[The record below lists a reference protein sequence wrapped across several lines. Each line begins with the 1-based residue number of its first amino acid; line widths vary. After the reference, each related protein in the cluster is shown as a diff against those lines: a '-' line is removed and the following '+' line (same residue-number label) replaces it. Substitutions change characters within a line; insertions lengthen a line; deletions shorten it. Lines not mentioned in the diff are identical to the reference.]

1 MHLAKNESTN
11 PFGEHRGTH
20 NMAQDNQSD
29 VLIQVERL
37 SKAYENASKVWA
49 LNEISFEV
57 HQGEFLSIMG
67 PSGSGK
73 TTLLNLVGTLD
84 KPTLGK
90 VLFSG
95 QDTAELRGDQ
105 LADFR
110 REHIGFIFQLFH
122 LLPELTALEN
132 VMLPLMPLRRRLPFS
147 LEAHA
152 MDLLKMVGLAE
163 RAGHLP
169 GQLSGGEQQRVAI
182 ARALINHPKV
192 LLADEPTGNLDTNSG
207 QRIIDL
213 LLQLNQTI
221 GLTVLMATHNPE
233 LAKQTHRILELRD
246 GHLVNVRKPN

>member
-1 MHLAKNESTN
+1 
-11 PFGEHRGTH
+11 
-20 NMAQDNQSD
+20 MAQDNQTD

-37 SKAYENASKVWA
+37 SKAYENTTKVWA
-49 LNEISFEV
+49 LSEVSFDV
-57 HQGEFLSIMG
+57 QYGEFLSIMG

-73 TTLLNLVGTLD
+73 TTLLNLLGALD
-84 KPTLGK
+84 KPTSGR

-95 QDTAELRGDQ
+95 QDTADLRGDQ

-110 REHIGFIFQLFH
+110 RENIGFIFQLFH

-132 VMLPLMPLRRRLPFS
+132 VMLPLMPLRRHLPYS
-147 LEAHA
+147 LDAHA

-182 ARALINHPKV
+182 ARALINRPKV
-192 LLADEPTGNLDTNSG
+192 LLADEPTGNLDTQSG
-207 QRIIDL
+207 QHIMDL
-213 LLQLNQTI
+213 LLQLNQRI

-233 LAKQTHRILELRD
+233 LAAQTHRIIELKD
-246 GHLVNVRKPN
+246 GHLVTVRRPDL

>member
-1 MHLAKNESTN
+1 
-11 PFGEHRGTH
+11 
-20 NMAQDNQSD
+20 MAQDYTAD
-29 VLIQVERL
+29 RLIKVDQL
-37 SKAYENASKVWA
+37 SKAYENTHKLWA
-49 LNEISFEV
+49 LNEVTFEV
-57 HQGEFLSIMG
+57 QHGEFVSIMG

-73 TTLLNLVGTLD
+73 TTLLNLLGVLD
-84 KPTLGK
+84 KPTSGK

-95 QDTAELRGDQ
+95 QDTADLRGDQ

-110 REHIGFIFQLFH
+110 RENIGFIFQLFH
-122 LLPELTALEN
+122 LMPELTALEN
-132 VMLPLMPLRRRLPFS
+132 VMLPLLPLRKHLRYS

-182 ARALINHPKV
+182 ARALINRPKV

-233 LAKQTHRILELRD
+233 LAKQTHKILELRD
-246 GHLVNVRKPN
+246 GHLVIVRRPNL